1 MHKLFEQIFSFLEF
15 HSIGIYMYAK
25 KSIFTAVSSFFKNQ
39 NMLKKLY
46 IYIFEDGSKNYVV
59 PIEQNTICYE
69 KELHSYVFLWVCFEI
84 L

>member
-1 MHKLFEQIFSFLEF
+1 
-15 HSIGIYMYAK
+15 MYAK
-25 KSIFTAVSSFFKNQ
+25 KSIFIAVSSFFKNQ